1 MERKISS
8 KPVDV
13 SRLSPMMRQY
23 WKVKEQYLEQLLFFR
38 LGDFYELFFDDAL
51 IASRELELTLTGK
64 ECGLDERAPMCGIPY
79 HSCENYIARLVKKGY
94 KVAICE
100 QMEDPA
106 TAKGLV
112 KREIIRV
119 ITPGTVLESNMLD
132 AGSNNYLCLI
142 FRHPQQ
148 ECFGVVFSD
157 VSTGEV
163 YALQVD
169 SDWEKRV
176 IGELGRF
183 SPAEVLLN
191 LPAGSCEPL
200 QKFLSDRLQV
210 TGEILDEEYFD
221 WERCRKLSADQFGSE
236 EIAQLEN
243 SGQQSVIFALGAMI
257 HYLTQ
262 TQKHGL
268 ESLTH
273 LEIYSDEQYMT
284 LDLTARRNL
293 ELTRTLRS
301 GERRGTL
308 LWVLDQTKTPM
319 GKRLIRSVLE
329 KPLLN
334 PTAINKR
341 LNAVGELLGDSVRLD
356 NIRQKLRDIF
366 DMERLITR
374 IVYGLVTPREMR
386 SLQFTAQKL
395 PQLKQTVGEVQSV
408 YLTRLLDGMDTL
420 EDISSMIEC
429 AISDDPPALLKDGGV
444 IRAGYN
450 EELDSLREIVHNTK
464 GVLTA
469 LESRER
475 EKTGIK
481 NLKVGF
487 NNVFGYYI
495 EVTRSFLSQVP
506 PEYVRKQTLTG
517 SERYITQ
524 ELKELE
530 QQILGAK
537 DRILVL
543 ENNLFDQLRQQV
555 AVQIHRVQ
563 ATANAIAWLDLY
575 ASFAAVALEQNY
587 CRPDVDLSGR
597 IHIQDGRHPV
607 VEKMLTDT
615 LFVANDVLLDK
626 AENQVAIITGPNMAG
641 KSTYMRQVALIV
653 LMAQIGSYVPARS
666 AQIGVVDGIYTRVG
680 ASDDLASGQSTFMVE
695 MSEVAQILKSATE
708 NSLLILDEIG
718 RGTSTFDGMSIARA
732 VIEHIANR
740 RKLGAKTL
748 FATHYHELTEM
759 EQSFFNIK
767 NYNIAVKKNGND
779 IFFLR
784 RIMRGGTDDSY
795 GIDVSRL
802 AGIPEDIIQ
811 RAQQILKQLESG
823 ALSSSKQKA
832 KQQTEQIQLMPQ
844 EDSELVRRLKEID
857 IEKITPLQA
866 MVLLAELKARV

>member
-79 HSCENYIARLVKKGY
+79 HSCENYIAKLVKKGY

-176 IGELGRF
+176 TGELGRF
-183 SPAEVLLN
+183 SPAEVLMN
-191 LPAGSCEPL
+191 LPAGSCQPI

-221 WERCRKLSADQFGSE
+221 WERCKTLSTDQFGSE

-257 HYLTQ
+257 YYLTQ

-356 NIRQKLRDIF
+356 NIRQELRDIF

-408 YLTRLLDGMDTL
+408 YLARLMDGMDTL

-444 IRAGYN
+444 IRTGYN

-481 NLKVGF
+481 NLKIGF

-506 PEYVRKQTLTG
+506 QEYIRKQTLTG